1 MEFVET
7 EACVNWLN
15 LGQSFYCDTKVG
27 LWPLT
32 LLVGNW
38 IRGIHWFPCST
49 CACWG
54 KMIAVMGER
63 GTELEIAFLP
73 FCSL

>member
-1 MEFVET
+1 MSLSKMEFVET

-15 LGQSFYCDTKVG
+15 LGQSFYCDTKVV
-27 LWPLT
+27 LWSLT

-38 IRGIHWFPCST
+38 IRGNHWFPCST

-54 KMIAVMGER
+54 NSD
-63 GTELEIAFLP
+63 
-73 FCSL
+73 CSDGGKRD